1 MKENMKLTK
10 QATSLLNITLEECAE
25 VVQSISKIFR
35 FGMDGTHPDRP
46 LETNK
51 MHLEEEIGDLL
62 CMIQLLE
69 SQGLLDAAVV
79 EVAMHKKLDKLKFW
93 SPEVF
98 DNLTESD
105 NKHTRKRRMFSPKV
119 ARNIFPPP

>member
-1 MKENMKLTK
+1 MKLTK
-10 QATSLLNITLEECAE
+10 QATALLNITLEECAE
-25 VVQSISKIFR
+25 VVQAISKIFR
-35 FGMDGTHPDRP
+35 FDMDGTHPDRP

-69 SQGLLDAAVV
+69 SQGLLDAAAV

-98 DNLTESD
+98 GSSTELD
-105 NKHTRKRRMFSPKV
+105 NKQKRRMFSPKV
-119 ARNIFPPP
+119 VRNIFPPP